1 MGTAVETY
9 ATGRRALAAREAAGG
24 HPAAFVRANIGR
36 TREQRIL
43 RTLGDP
49 LVPRLP
55 YDYNLAELAGRTARA
70 KLMSRYLDMEV
81 GSSYLLTSGP
91 VRTSSSGVVADEDL
105 GSGQRFTSHV
115 QSLTRL
121 RDPWLSR
128 CISSVDGSPHQ
139 GTAALPVTS
148 SLLAARKPSSA
159 PVRDFSLVR
168 DYLRV
173 PGRGDGPLPPSY
185 HALLRY

>member
-9 ATGRRALAAREAAGG
+9 ATGRRVLAAREAAGG
-24 HPAAFVRANIGR
+24 HPAAFVPANIGR

-43 RTLGDP
+43 RDP

-55 YDYNLAELAGRTARA
+55 YDYNLAELSRTARA
-70 KLMSRYLDMEV
+70 KLMSRHLDMEV

-91 VRTSSSGVVADEDL
+91 VRTSSSGVAADEDF
-105 GSGQRFTSHV
+105 GSGQRFTSDV

-128 CISSVDGSPHQ
+128 CISSVDGSLHQ

-159 PVRDFSLVR
+159 PVRDLSSVR
-168 DYLRV
+168 DHLRV
-173 PGRGDGPLPPSY
+173 PGRGDGPLQPSD